1 MNELISEGFLRPE
14 PRTFGNN
21 VDIIFVCRRNIRYV
35 ATEIKERIEL
45 IETLSD
51 DELNLGVG
59 KHAENLFRH
68 MFEKNQFKIVGVNK
82 NEFRGKKWHTKSNLD
97 FIIQRDRVTYG
108 VEVKNTFDYMR
119 EDEFEEKLEMCKF
132 LNIIPMFPLRCPS
145 DQQYALMQAVGG
157 LALKF
162 KTRIFPP
169 GNEKFVSSIWH
180 YFRLPV
186 FVWGGI
192 PINIERI
199 FLRFHSTNIP

>member
-1 MNELISEGFLRPE
+1 
-14 PRTFGNN
+14 
-21 VDIIFVCRRNIRYV
+21 
-35 ATEIKERIEL
+35 
-45 IETLSD
+45 
-51 DELNLGVG
+51 
-59 KHAENLFRH
+59 
-68 MFEKNQFKIVGVNK
+68 
-82 NEFRGKKWHTKSNLD
+82 
-97 FIIQRDRVTYG
+97 
-108 VEVKNTFDYMR
+108 MR